1 MVKTQH
7 FHCQGSR
14 FEPWLGNYDPA
25 SHVSQPKNKLP
36 KKKKKKNPEIMR
48 LFARLHKVSR
58 KVTTITMSKK
68 KSTNLWI
75 YRKKVGGTGVMMF

>member
-1 MVKTQH
+1 
-7 FHCQGSR
+7 
-14 FEPWLGNYDPA
+14 
-25 SHVSQPKNKLP
+25 
-36 KKKKKKNPEIMR
+36 MR

-58 KVTTITMSKK
+58 KFTTITMSKK